1 MSSAHPSSRGA
12 VLLVTAMAFFSV
24 SDALAKYLSATLS
37 PFTLAWFRY
46 MMLLATAL
54 PLAVMRPR
62 IWRTSK
68 PLLQVARAASVVG
81 SALLFMWGLKV
92 LPVAEATAMVF
103 ASPLFVTLLSTVL
116 LREVVPWP
124 RWIPVSLGF
133 VGVLIVVRP
142 GFSGFGGAEMFPIL
156 PSVAWAISIVV
167 TRQLSGADS
176 SATTMLYTGV
186 LGATGLTLLLPPL
199 DMAVVMAQAH
209 WLVVM
214 GVFWCTGQWLTIAAY
229 RAASAAEIAPF
240 AYSQLMWATLLGLV
254 VFRHVPDFI
263 SLLGMAVIVA
273 SGLLAAWQ
281 TRMASAS
288 D

>member
-1 MSSAHPSSRGA
+1 

-24 SDALAKYLSATLS
+24 SDALAKYLSASLS
-37 PFTLAWFRY
+37 PFALAWFRY
-46 MMLLATAL
+46 LMLLGTVV

-62 IWRTSK
+62 TWRTAK
-68 PLLQVARAASVVG
+68 PLLQVARAVSLVA
-81 SALLFMWGLKV
+81 SALLFMWGLKI

-103 ASPLFVTLLSTVL
+103 ASPLFVTLLATVL
-116 LREVVPWP
+116 LREFVPWP
-124 RWIPVSLGF
+124 RWIPVTLGF

-142 GFSGFGGAEMFPIL
+142 GFSGYGGAELFPIL
-156 PSVAWAISIVV
+156 SSVAWAVSIVV
-167 TRQLSGADS
+167 TRQLSKADS
-176 SATTMLYTGV
+176 SATTMLYAGV
-186 LGATGLTLLLPPL
+186 LGTAGLTLVLPPL
-199 DMAVVMAQAH
+199 DMAVVTAKAH

-229 RAASAAEIAPF
+229 RVATAAEIAPF

-254 VFRHVPDFI
+254 VFHHVPDFV

-281 TRMASAS
+281 TRMARAPAS